1 MTNVDVAVIVGD
13 TSVRVTGAT
22 CPNTKE
28 AEMSINAETNRFRKG
43 TPE

>member
-1 MTNVDVAVIVGD
+1 MTNVDVAVIVGG
-13 TSVRVTGAT
+13 TSVRGAGAA

-28 AEMSINAETNRFRKG
+28 AEMIIDAETNRFRKG